1 MSSLLSPE
9 YVRHMKR
16 IRLGLIKLMLL
27 LYYVLSVFFCG
38 HWEVNKVDFSTKKIS
53 PVFGCILLHLIF
65 YAISFDQKSGAS

>member
-1 MSSLLSPE
+1 MLKYIYIEDKQLMSSLLGPE

-38 HWEVNKVDFSTKKIS
+38 H
-53 PVFGCILLHLIF
+53 
-65 YAISFDQKSGAS
+65 